1 MATTTF
7 EKDIAVGIR
16 NAVANPVEF
25 GTPIRLRDHP
35 NRKTEVAEM
44 KGFTVTRQTMD
55 PSQGIDGFV
64 SLSIR
69 AVNAAEARL
78 IADETVA
85 VINEPFI
92 QRERTSRR

>member
-7 EKDIAVGIR
+7 EKDIAVGVR

-25 GTPIRLRDHP
+25 GQPIRYKDHP

-55 PSQGIDGFV
+55 PSKGVNGFV

-69 AVNAAEARL
+69 ATNAAEARI
-78 IADETVA
+78 IADDTVA